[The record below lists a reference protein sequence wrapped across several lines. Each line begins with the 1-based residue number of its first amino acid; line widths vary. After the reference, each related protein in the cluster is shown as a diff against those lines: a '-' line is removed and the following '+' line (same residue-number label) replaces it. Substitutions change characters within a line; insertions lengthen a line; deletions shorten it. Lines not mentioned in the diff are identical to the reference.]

1 MHTLAFR
8 LVRQAPLWALFLF
21 APMVLAG
28 TPAGMAPLPARVLQG
43 TSFIS
48 PDGWFKVDSPPGNWE
63 WFEMR
68 AFDGDADPRWPDPA
82 HHTVGWYARDAKS
95 GESFV
100 VLESFSPSAAPMDE
114 EYMKGI
120 QSGTMKTA
128 TADERLSNF
137 TIERLSVPTEDTVRY
152 SYKVVKKGAAA
163 IYRYA
168 YATGRQRK
176 VFIESF
182 GDTPKEPP
190 LFTRA
195 AVSLRW
201 LKAP

>member
-1 MHTLAFR
+1 MDKPAFR
-8 LVRQAPLWALFLF
+8 FTPGAALCSLLLF
-21 APMVLAG
+21 APMALAS
-28 TPAGMAPLPARVLQG
+28 TPTGMAPLPAPYLKG
-43 TSFIS
+43 TTFNS

-68 AFDGDADPRWPDPA
+68 AFDGNADPRWPDPA
-82 HHTVGWYARDAKS
+82 HHTVGWYAHDTKS

-100 VLESFSPSAAPMDE
+100 VLESYSPSAAPMDE
-114 EYMKGI
+114 EYMQGI
-120 QSGTMKTA
+120 RSGTLKSA
-128 TADERLSNF
+128 TAEEQMSDF

-152 SYKVVKKGAAA
+152 TYKVVKKGGAT

-182 GDTPKEPP
+182 GETLKEPP

-201 LKAP
+201 LKTP